1 MTKANKNNKRGKRVQ
16 DTSVET
22 SEKPRSIF
30 SVLFFACWILC
41 VCSAF
46 GVVYSTF
53 ETRKATQEL
62 EELRREA
69 AGLKVVSGQYLLE
82 QSSLGAYSR
91 VETIATKKL
100 RMLRPGPEHT
110 VLVAR

>member
-1 MTKANKNNKRGKRVQ
+1 MGPHEYKKNEHDDSLSSSRL
-16 DTSVET
+16 T
-22 SEKPRSIF
+22 EKKWFPMVFF
-30 SVLFFACWILC
+30 SCWLVSLF
-41 VCSAF
+41 SAF
-46 GVVYSTF
+46 GIVHSTF

-69 AGLKVVSGQYLLE
+69 TALKVVSGQYLLE

-91 VETIATKKL
+91 VEKIATKTLKMTL
-100 RMLRPGPEHT
+100 PGPDQT

>member
-1 MTKANKNNKRGKRVQ
+1 MRQRNNSGDESAKTRL
-16 DTSVET
+16 VEKKWFPAT
-22 SEKPRSIF
+22 
-30 SVLFFACWILC
+30 LFACWIFS
-41 VCSAF
+41 VVSAF
-46 GVVYSTF
+46 GIVHSTF

-91 VETIATKKL
+91 VEKIARKTL
-100 RMLRPGPEHT
+100 NMTLPGPEQT
-110 VLVAR
+110 VLITR